1 MDIQTTVIEL
11 IDNLFMEDISD
22 MMDEDLFDAGVLDSM
37 GTVELVIE
45 LESKF
50 NIKIPVSDMGRDDWN
65 TGNKIVQ
72 GVKDLQNAYTTLVHF
87 WSTSRCLCRF
97 IRLTS
102 TCT

>member
-11 IDNLFMEDISD
+11 ISNLFMEDISD

-72 GVKDLQNAYTTLVHF
+72 GVKDLQNA
-87 WSTSRCLCRF
+87 
-97 IRLTS
+97 
-102 TCT
+102 

>member
-1 MDIQTTVIEL
+1 MDIQTSVIEL

-37 GTVELVIE
+37 RTVELVIE

-72 GVKDLQNAYTTLVHF
+72 GVKDLQNA
-87 WSTSRCLCRF
+87 
-97 IRLTS
+97 
-102 TCT
+102 

>member
-1 MDIQTTVIEL
+1 MDIQATVIKL

-72 GVKDLQNAYTTLVHF
+72 GVKDLQNA
-87 WSTSRCLCRF
+87 
-97 IRLTS
+97 
-102 TCT
+102 

>member
-1 MDIQTTVIEL
+1 MTGETMDIKTTIIEL

-45 LESKF
+45 LESTF

-65 TGNKIVQ
+65 TGNKIVE
-72 GVKDLQNAYTTLVHF
+72 GVKELQNA
-87 WSTSRCLCRF
+87 
-97 IRLTS
+97 
-102 TCT
+102 

>member
-1 MDIQTTVIEL
+1 MLFRSQTTVIEL

-45 LESKF
+45 LENKF

-72 GVKDLQNAYTTLVHF
+72 GVKDLQNA
-87 WSTSRCLCRF
+87 
-97 IRLTS
+97 
-102 TCT
+102 

>member
-1 MDIQTTVIEL
+1 MEVQTTVIDI

-22 MMDEDLFDAGVLDSM
+22 KMDEDLFDAGVLDSM

-45 LESKF
+45 LEEKF

-72 GVKDLQNAYTTLVHF
+72 GVKDLQNA
-87 WSTSRCLCRF
+87 
-97 IRLTS
+97 
-102 TCT
+102 

>member
-1 MDIQTTVIEL
+1 MDIQTTVIDI

-72 GVKDLQNAYTTLVHF
+72 GVKDLQNA
-87 WSTSRCLCRF
+87 
-97 IRLTS
+97 
-102 TCT
+102 

>member
-1 MDIQTTVIEL
+1 MDIQTTVIDI

-45 LESKF
+45 LEEKF

-65 TGNKIVQ
+65 TGNKIIQ
-72 GVKDLQNAYTTLVHF
+72 GVKDLQNA
-87 WSTSRCLCRF
+87 
-97 IRLTS
+97 
-102 TCT
+102 

>member
-50 NIKIPVSDMGRDDWN
+50 NIKIPVSDMERDDWN

-72 GVKDLQNAYTTLVHF
+72 GVKDLQNA
-87 WSTSRCLCRF
+87 
-97 IRLTS
+97 
-102 TCT
+102 

>member
-1 MDIQTTVIEL
+1 MDIQTTVIDI

-45 LESKF
+45 LEEKF

-72 GVKDLQNAYTTLVHF
+72 CVKDLQNA
-87 WSTSRCLCRF
+87 
-97 IRLTS
+97 
-102 TCT
+102 

>member
-1 MDIQTTVIEL
+1 MDVQTTVIDI
-11 IDNLFMEDISD
+11 IDNLFMVDISD

-45 LESKF
+45 LEEKF

-72 GVKDLQNAYTTLVHF
+72 GVKDLQNA
-87 WSTSRCLCRF
+87 
-97 IRLTS
+97 
-102 TCT
+102 

>member
-11 IDNLFMEDISD
+11 IDNLFMEDITD

-45 LESKF
+45 LENTF

-72 GVKDLQNAYTTLVHF
+72 GVKDLQNA
-87 WSTSRCLCRF
+87 
-97 IRLTS
+97 
-102 TCT
+102 

>member
-45 LESKF
+45 LESIF

-72 GVKDLQNAYTTLVHF
+72 GVKDLQNA
-87 WSTSRCLCRF
+87 
-97 IRLTS
+97 
-102 TCT
+102 

>member
-1 MDIQTTVIEL
+1 MAIQTTVIEL

-45 LESKF
+45 LENKF

-72 GVKDLQNAYTTLVHF
+72 GVKDLQNA
-87 WSTSRCLCRF
+87 
-97 IRLTS
+97 
-102 TCT
+102 

>member
-1 MDIQTTVIEL
+1 MDIQTTVIDI

-45 LESKF
+45 LEEKF
-50 NIKIPVSDMGRDDWN
+50 NINIPVSDMGRDDWN

-72 GVKDLQNAYTTLVHF
+72 GVKDLQNA
-87 WSTSRCLCRF
+87 
-97 IRLTS
+97 
-102 TCT
+102 

>member
-1 MDIQTTVIEL
+1 MDIQATVIDI

-45 LESKF
+45 LEEKF

-72 GVKDLQNAYTTLVHF
+72 GVKDLQNA
-87 WSTSRCLCRF
+87 
-97 IRLTS
+97 
-102 TCT
+102 

>member
-1 MDIQTTVIEL
+1 MDIQTTVIDI

-22 MMDEDLFDAGVLDSM
+22 MLDEDLFDAGVLDSM

-45 LESKF
+45 LEEKF

-72 GVKDLQNAYTTLVHF
+72 GVKDLQNA
-87 WSTSRCLCRF
+87 
-97 IRLTS
+97 
-102 TCT
+102 

>member
-1 MDIQTTVIEL
+1 MDIQATVIEL

-45 LESKF
+45 LENKF

-72 GVKDLQNAYTTLVHF
+72 GVKDLQNA
-87 WSTSRCLCRF
+87 
-97 IRLTS
+97 
-102 TCT
+102 

>member
-45 LESKF
+45 LENKF

-72 GVKDLQNAYTTLVHF
+72 GVKDLQNA
-87 WSTSRCLCRF
+87 
-97 IRLTS
+97 
-102 TCT
+102 

>member
-1 MDIQTTVIEL
+1 MDIQATVIDL

-45 LESKF
+45 LEQKF

-72 GVKDLQNAYTTLVHF
+72 GVKELQNA
-87 WSTSRCLCRF
+87 
-97 IRLTS
+97 
-102 TCT
+102 

>member
-1 MDIQTTVIEL
+1 MDIQTTVIDI

-45 LESKF
+45 LEEKF

-72 GVKDLQNAYTTLVHF
+72 GIKDLQNA
-87 WSTSRCLCRF
+87 
-97 IRLTS
+97 
-102 TCT
+102 

>member
-1 MDIQTTVIEL
+1 MDIQTTVIDI
-11 IDNLFMEDISD
+11 IDDLFMEDISD

-45 LESKF
+45 LEEKF

-72 GVKDLQNAYTTLVHF
+72 GVKDLQNA
-87 WSTSRCLCRF
+87 
-97 IRLTS
+97 
-102 TCT
+102 

>member
-1 MDIQTTVIEL
+1 MDVQTTVIDI

-45 LESKF
+45 LENKF

-72 GVKDLQNAYTTLVHF
+72 GVKDLQNA
-87 WSTSRCLCRF
+87 
-97 IRLTS
+97 
-102 TCT
+102 

>member
-1 MDIQTTVIEL
+1 MDIQTTIIEL

-45 LESKF
+45 LENKF

-72 GVKDLQNAYTTLVHF
+72 GVKDLQNA
-87 WSTSRCLCRF
+87 
-97 IRLTS
+97 
-102 TCT
+102 

>member
-11 IDNLFMEDISD
+11 IDNLFMENISD

-72 GVKDLQNAYTTLVHF
+72 GVKDLQNA
-87 WSTSRCLCRF
+87 
-97 IRLTS
+97 
-102 TCT
+102 

>member
-22 MMDEDLFDAGVLDSM
+22 MIDEDLFDAGVLDSM

-72 GVKDLQNAYTTLVHF
+72 GVKDLQNA
-87 WSTSRCLCRF
+87 
-97 IRLTS
+97 
-102 TCT
+102 